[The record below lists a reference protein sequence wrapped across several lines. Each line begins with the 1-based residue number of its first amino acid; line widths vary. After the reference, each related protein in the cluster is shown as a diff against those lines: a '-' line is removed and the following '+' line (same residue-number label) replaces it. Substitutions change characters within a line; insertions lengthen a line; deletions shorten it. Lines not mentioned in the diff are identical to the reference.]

1 MRAYVEQIND
11 PDSRNLIKLI
21 YVSSPK
27 VTVTEY
33 LVNLNRA
40 LSKSKDIDK
49 EHDIDSN
56 LGNLLTS
63 YRLLEIFADSNS
75 ASRKYLEARFD
86 TDKNLSKKLRE
97 ELESV
102 TKIIQ
107 ELQTLPTKDIM
118 EMLSSTVSTLDK
130 NSTIYKELIKIQN
143 NPGSSVTVRNYL
155 NRSLRRFMLQSGF
168 LTKGYLSTRPTG
180 SIIDSFLNKD
190 KYYDSSSNVES
201 DDYFNG
207 GTEIQL
213 DTELGDVDYDGTV
226 VKDSIA
232 ERIKILE
239 TDLRAKWNGTNKS
252 DNEFGIYIRLPL
264 AQRSQKSYGETGH
277 MLVISEVECDTS
289 SGKYLHRGLSL
300 RINGKLDTTQIIL
313 NIAGVVNAIYD
324 QANKLGINKHRYE
337 NPVTPNKENT
347 KIKIVNTL
355 RLAGT
360 SNEVIEEIMKNV
372 TINEDDEINNELWNK
387 IYNYVRVRYPAYKM
401 QSGIT
406 ITGIKIYESKDKY
419 DFSKDHIKNM
429 EISDNVIKI
438 TTESGKKF
446 EID

>member
-1 MRAYVEQIND
+1 MKAYVEQIND
-11 PDSRNLIKLI
+11 PDSRNFIKLI

-63 YRLLEIFADSNS
+63 YRLLEIFADPNS
-75 ASRKYLEARFD
+75 KSRKYLEARFD
-86 TDKNLSKKLRE
+86 TNKNLSEKLRE
-97 ELESV
+97 ELNSITV
-102 TKIIQ
+102 VIQ
-107 ELQTLPTKDIM
+107 ELQKLSTKDIM
-118 EMLSSTVSTLDK
+118 TMLSSTVSSLNKD
-130 NSTIYKELIKIQN
+130 SIIYKELIKIQN
-143 NPGSSVTVRNYL
+143 NPGPSVTVRNYL

-190 KYYDSSSNVES
+190 KYYDSSSNAES
-201 DDYFNG
+201 DDYFKEG
-207 GTEIQL
+207 SEIQL
-213 DTELGDVDYDGTV
+213 NTELGDVNYNGTT

-239 TDLRAKWNGTNKS
+239 YDLQAKWNGTNKS
-252 DNEFGIYIRLPL
+252 DDKFGIYVRLPL
-264 AQRSQKSYGETGH
+264 AKSSQTSYGETGH
-277 MLVISEVECDTS
+277 MLIVSKVECDTS
-289 SGKYLHRGLSL
+289 SGEYLHRGLPL

-324 QANKLGINKHRYE
+324 QANKLGINKYRYE
-337 NPVTPNKENT
+337 NLVTPNKENT
-347 KIKIVNTL
+347 KIKIANTL

-360 SNEVIEEIMKNV
+360 SNEVIEEIMNAVNIK
-372 TINEDDEINNELWNK
+372 EDDEINNELWNK
-387 IYNYVRVRYPAYKM
+387 IYNYISVRYPAYKT

-406 ITGIKIYESKDKY
+406 ITGIKIYESKDEY
-419 DFSKDHIKNM
+419 DFSKDNIKDM
-429 EISDNVIKI
+429 KIISDDITEI

-446 EID
+446 